1 MVWWVGRWKGRAQP
15 TGRTVRGDTHRVR
28 QDRELPREVRE
39 RARDRRVLR
48 LRALRAVASGL
59 ASATGLSARRRRRR
73 IGTREAPTGLKAGT
87 RPTDRFVVAPVICAS
102 PRRADERANSGQER
116 EVVCYLISCSFASG
130 CAAPLLL
137 RCRQMQQVSAVLCG

>member
-1 MVWWVGRWKGRAQP
+1 MQWFGGWAGGRGGHNRQEEQRAE
-15 TGRTVRGDTHRVR
+15 THRVR

-39 RARDRRVLR
+39 RARGRRVQQ

-87 RPTDRFVVAPVICAS
+87 RPTDRFVVAPVICAA
-102 PRRADERANSGQER
+102 PRRADERANSEQER
-116 EVVCYLISCSFASG
+116 ERERWCVIS
-130 CAAPLLL
+130 
-137 RCRQMQQVSAVLCG
+137 